1 MKAPDLPPVTDAHR
15 QAAFV
20 AMGWRG
26 WTYTAALAD
35 PTRSRVLECRAAQ
48 IRTQEWVA
56 TQQRTV
62 LPVRRCRPG
71 VDGHPVRWCT
81 QIVAGTF
88 EPRRQSD
95 ILQSTSND
103 KP

>member
-1 MKAPDLPPVTDAHR
+1 MNTPDLPPVSDAHR

-48 IRTQEWVA
+48 IRTKEWMA

-62 LPVRRCRPG
+62 AHVRRCRPG
-71 VDGHPVRWCT
+71 ADGHPTRWCT
-81 QIVAGTF
+81 QTVAGSF
-88 EPRRQSD
+88 EPR
-95 ILQSTSND
+95 LQPDFLQTTSND
-103 KP
+103 QS

>member
-1 MKAPDLPPVTDAHR
+1 MKAPDLPPVTDEHR

-26 WTYTAALAD
+26 WTYAAAQAD

-48 IRTQEWVA
+48 IRTNEWMA

-62 LPVRRCRPG
+62 VHVRRCKPG
-71 VDGHPVRWCT
+71 TDGHPLRWCT
-81 QIVAGTF
+81 QIVAGTL
-88 EPRRQSD
+88 EPRRQID
-95 ILQSTSND
+95 ILQPTPND